1 MVNTIYQIVN
11 DGGLSVLVITNG
23 IILIERYLQIGIPL
37 ERYLLSEETS
47 EWKRGYL
54 SHRHR
59 LGRIITQ

>member
-23 IILIERYLQIGIPL
+23 IHIERYLQIGIPL

-54 SHRHR
+54 LHRHR